1 MKVIKNYLYNV
12 VYQILLLLVPLIT
25 VPYISRVLGPEL
37 VGINSYTNS
46 WMTFFMLV
54 GQMGIALYG
63 NREVAYH
70 RENPIERSKI
80 FWGIELLQVITI
92 TCALIAYLGAVLLFS
107 TTFKEYFLLQS
118 FWIIAAGVDV
128 SWYFMGVENFQRIV
142 FRNMLVKL
150 ASVALIF
157 LVVKGNNDLG
167 KYIALLGLSNLVGN
181 LTLWPYLKD
190 EIKWVPI
197 RTWHPFRHFY
207 PALLLFVP
215 TITTQVYLVVN
226 RLMLGRMSTQSQLGQ
241 FQYTDQIIK
250 VILAVVTA
258 SGQVMLPHIA
268 NKFSKGDVKG
278 IRDSLYNS
286 FDFITAIAIP
296 MMFGIMAIAKQFAP
310 WFLGKQFNDAG
321 ILMMIEAPVILF
333 IGWSNV
339 TGTQYLMPINR
350 TKEYTVSVTV
360 GAVINVIANLFLI
373 ALWGARGATLATD
386 ISEFAVAAVQLVYI
400 RQTISRRKLFGQMW
414 KYLLSGGIMFII
426 TYRLAMIMNM
436 TIPNLAIE
444 VIIGAVIYIIG
455 IFILRAPV
463 INQAI
468 ALINSRKAKR
478 E

>member
-25 VPYISRVLGPEL
+25 VPYVARVLGPEL

-70 RENPIERSKI
+70 RENPIERSQI
-80 FWGIELLQVITI
+80 FWGIETLQGITI
-92 TCALIAYLGAVLLFS
+92 FLALVAYLTAIFLFS
-107 TTFKEYFLLQS
+107 TTFKQFFLLQS
-118 FWIIAAGVDV
+118 FWIIAAGLDV
-128 SWYFMGVENFQRIV
+128 SWYFMGMENFQQIV

-157 LVVKGNNDLG
+157 LLVKGPHDLG
-167 KYIALLGLSNLVGN
+167 RYIALLGLSNLVGN
-181 LTLWPYLKD
+181 LTLWPYLRD

-226 RLMLGRMSTQSQLGQ
+226 RLMLGRMSTQNQLGQ
-241 FQYTDQIIK
+241 FQNTDQIIK
-250 VILAVVTA
+250 VVLAVATA

-278 IRDSLYNS
+278 IRESLYNS
-286 FDFITAIAIP
+286 FDFITAIAVP
-296 MMFGIMAIAKQFAP
+296 MMFGIMAVAKPFAP
-310 WFLGKQFNDAG
+310 WFLGSQYNEAG

-333 IGWSNV
+333 IAWSNV

-350 TKEYTVSVTV
+350 TKEYTVSVTL
-360 GAVINVIANLFLI
+360 GAVINIIANLFLI
-373 ALWGARGATLATD
+373 ALWGARGATVATD
-386 ISEFAVAAVQLVYI
+386 ISELTVTAVQLYYI
-400 RQTISRRKLFGQMW
+400 RNTISRRRLFSSVW
-414 KYLLSGGIMFII
+414 KYLISGGIMFIVV
-426 TYRLAMIMNM
+426 YRLSSVISMTVMN
-436 TIPNLAIE
+436 LVVE
-444 VIIGAVIYIIG
+444 VLVGVVIYLLGII
-455 IFILRAPV
+455 LLKAPV
-463 INQAI
+463 VNQAI
-468 ALINSRKAKR
+468 ELIQKGHKNK
-478 E
+478 

>member
-197 RTWHPFRHFY
+197 STWHPFRHFY

-360 GAVINVIANLFLI
+360 GAVINVITNLFLI

-400 RQTISRRKLFGQMW
+400 LQTISRRKLFGQMW

>member
-70 RENPIERSKI
+70 CENPIERSKI

-197 RTWHPFRHFY
+197 STWHPFRHFY

>member
-80 FWGIELLQVITI
+80 FWGIELLQVITT

-197 RTWHPFRHFY
+197 STWHPFRHFY

>member
-12 VYQILLLLVPLIT
+12 VYQILVLLVPLIT

-92 TCALIAYLGAVLLFS
+92 TCALIAYLGAVILFS
-107 TTFKEYFLLQS
+107 TTFKKYFLLQS

-226 RLMLGRMSTQSQLGQ
+226 RLMLGQMSTQSQLGQ

>member
-46 WMTFFMLV
+46 WLTFFMLV

-92 TCALIAYLGAVLLFS
+92 TCALIAYLGAILLFS

-197 RTWHPFRHFY
+197 STWHPFRHFY

>member
-12 VYQILLLLVPLIT
+12 VYQILVLLVPLIT

>member
-63 NREVAYH
+63 DREVAYH

-197 RTWHPFRHFY
+197 STWHPFRHFY

-426 TYRLAMIMNM
+426 IYRLAMIMNM

-468 ALINSRKAKR
+468 VLINSRKAKR

>member
-142 FRNMLVKL
+142 FRNVLVKL

-197 RTWHPFRHFY
+197 STWHPFRHFY

-426 TYRLAMIMNM
+426 IYRLAMIMNM

-468 ALINSRKAKR
+468 VLINSRKAKR

>member
-197 RTWHPFRHFY
+197 STWHSFRHFY

-444 VIIGAVIYIIG
+444 VIIGVVIYIIG

>member
-107 TTFKEYFLLQS
+107 TTFKKYFLLQS

-197 RTWHPFRHFY
+197 STWHPFRHFY

>member
-197 RTWHPFRHFY
+197 STWHPFRHFY

-268 NKFSKGDVKG
+268 NKFSKSDVKG

>member
-80 FWGIELLQVITI
+80 FWGIELLQEITT

-197 RTWHPFRHFY
+197 STWHPFRHFY

>member
-25 VPYISRVLGPEL
+25 VPYVARVLGPDL

-70 RENPIERSKI
+70 RDNPIDRSRI
-80 FWGIELLQVITI
+80 FWGIEALQGITI
-92 TCALIAYLGAVLLFS
+92 LFALGAYLVAVLLFS
-107 TTFKEYFLLQS
+107 TTFKKYFLLQS
-118 FWIIAAGVDV
+118 FWVIAAGLDV
-128 SWYFMGVENFQRIV
+128 SWYFMGMENFQRIV

-157 LVVKGNNDLG
+157 LLVKGHDDLG

-226 RLMLGRMSTQSQLGQ
+226 RLMLGRMSTQNQLGQ
-241 FQYTDQIIK
+241 FQNTDQIIK
-250 VILAVVTA
+250 VVLAVATA

-278 IRDSLYNS
+278 IRESLYNS
-286 FDFITAIAIP
+286 FDFITAIAVP
-296 MMFGIMAIAKQFAP
+296 MMFGIMAVAKPFAP
-310 WFLGKQFNDAG
+310 WFLGSQYNEAG

-333 IGWSNV
+333 IAWSNV

-350 TKEYTVSVTV
+350 TKEYTVSVTI
-360 GAVINVIANLFLI
+360 GAVVNIIANLFLI
-373 ALWGARGATLATD
+373 ALWGAKGATLATD
-386 ISEFAVAAVQLVYI
+386 ISEFAVTVIQLAYI
-400 RQTISRRKLFGQMW
+400 RGTIERRKLFKDTW
-414 KYLLSGGIMFII
+414 KYLISGGLMFII
-426 TYRLAMIMNM
+426 VYRLASIINM
-436 TIPNLAIE
+436 TMINLALE
-444 VIIGAVIYIIG
+444 VLVGTVVYLLG
-455 IFILRAPV
+455 IVLLKAPV
-463 INQAI
+463 VNQAI
-468 ALINSRKAKR
+468 ELIQKR
-478 E
+478 HKNK

>member
-12 VYQILLLLVPLIT
+12 VYQILVLLVPLIT

-197 RTWHPFRHFY
+197 STWHPFRHFY

-468 ALINSRKAKR
+468 VLINSRKAKR

>member
-12 VYQILLLLVPLIT
+12 VYQILVLLVPLIT

-197 RTWHPFRHFY
+197 STWHPFRHFY

-360 GAVINVIANLFLI
+360 GAVINVITNLFLI

>member
-197 RTWHPFRHFY
+197 STWHPFRHFY

-321 ILMMIEAPVILF
+321 ILILF

-360 GAVINVIANLFLI
+360 GAVINVITNLFLI

>member
-197 RTWHPFRHFY
+197 STWHPFRHFY

-296 MMFGIMAIAKQFAP
+296 MMFGLMAIAKQFAP

-360 GAVINVIANLFLI
+360 GAVINVITNLFLI

-463 INQAI
+463 INRAI

>member
-197 RTWHPFRHFY
+197 STWHPFRHFY

-360 GAVINVIANLFLI
+360 GAVINVITNLFLI

-468 ALINSRKAKR
+468 AFINSRKAKR

>member
-12 VYQILLLLVPLIT
+12 VYQILVLLVPLIT

-54 GQMGIALYG
+54 GHIGIALYG

-92 TCALIAYLGAVLLFS
+92 TCALIAYLGAVILFS
-107 TTFKEYFLLQS
+107 TTFKKYFLLQS

>member
-197 RTWHPFRHFY
+197 STWHPFRHFY
-207 PALLLFVP
+207 PALLLFFP

>member
-12 VYQILLLLVPLIT
+12 VYQILVLLVPLIT

-92 TCALIAYLGAVLLFS
+92 TCALIAYLGAVILFS
-107 TTFKEYFLLQS
+107 TTFKKYFLLQS

-128 SWYFMGVENFQRIV
+128 SWYFMGIENFQRIV

>member
-1 MKVIKNYLYNV
+1 
-12 VYQILLLLVPLIT
+12 
-25 VPYISRVLGPEL
+25 
-37 VGINSYTNS
+37 
-46 WMTFFMLV
+46 
-54 GQMGIALYG
+54 
-63 NREVAYH
+63 
-70 RENPIERSKI
+70 
-80 FWGIELLQVITI
+80 
-92 TCALIAYLGAVLLFS
+92 
-107 TTFKEYFLLQS
+107 
-118 FWIIAAGVDV
+118 
-128 SWYFMGVENFQRIV
+128 
-142 FRNMLVKL
+142 
-150 ASVALIF
+150 
-157 LVVKGNNDLG
+157 
-167 KYIALLGLSNLVGN
+167 
-181 LTLWPYLKD
+181 
-190 EIKWVPI
+190 
-197 RTWHPFRHFY
+197 
-207 PALLLFVP
+207 
-215 TITTQVYLVVN
+215 
-226 RLMLGRMSTQSQLGQ
+226 
-241 FQYTDQIIK
+241 
-250 VILAVVTA
+250 
-258 SGQVMLPHIA
+258 
-268 NKFSKGDVKG
+268 
-278 IRDSLYNS
+278 
-286 FDFITAIAIP
+286 

-468 ALINSRKAKR
+468 VLINSRKAKR

>member
-128 SWYFMGVENFQRIV
+128 SLYFMGVENFQRIV

-197 RTWHPFRHFY
+197 STWHPFRHFY

>member
-12 VYQILLLLVPLIT
+12 VYQILVLLVPLIT

-92 TCALIAYLGAVLLFS
+92 TCALIAYLGAVILFS
-107 TTFKEYFLLQS
+107 TTFKKYFLLQS

-400 RQTISRRKLFGQMW
+400 RQTISRRKIFGQMW

>member
-25 VPYISRVLGPEL
+25 VPYVARVLGPDL

-70 RENPIERSKI
+70 RDNPIDRSRI
-80 FWGIELLQVITI
+80 FWGIETLQGITI
-92 TCALIAYLGAVLLFS
+92 LFALGAYLVAVLLFS
-107 TTFKEYFLLQS
+107 TTFKKYFLLQS
-118 FWIIAAGVDV
+118 FWVIAAGLDV
-128 SWYFMGVENFQRIV
+128 SWYFMGMENFQRIV

-157 LVVKGNNDLG
+157 LLVKGHDDLG

-226 RLMLGRMSTQSQLGQ
+226 RLMLGRMSTQNQLGQ
-241 FQYTDQIIK
+241 FQNTDQIIK
-250 VILAVVTA
+250 VVLAVATA

-278 IRDSLYNS
+278 IRESLYNS
-286 FDFITAIAIP
+286 FDFITAIAVP
-296 MMFGIMAIAKQFAP
+296 MMFGIMAVAKPFAP
-310 WFLGKQFNDAG
+310 WFLGSQYNEAG

-333 IGWSNV
+333 IAWSNV

-350 TKEYTVSVTV
+350 TKEYTVSVTI
-360 GAVINVIANLFLI
+360 GAVVNIIANLFLI
-373 ALWGARGATLATD
+373 ALWGAKGATLATD
-386 ISEFAVAAVQLVYI
+386 ISEFAVTVIQLAYI
-400 RQTISRRKLFGQMW
+400 RGTIERRKLFKDTW
-414 KYLLSGGIMFII
+414 KYLISGGLMFII
-426 TYRLAMIMNM
+426 VYRLASIINM
-436 TIPNLAIE
+436 TMINLALE
-444 VIIGAVIYIIG
+444 VLVGTVVYLLG
-455 IFILRAPV
+455 IVLLKAPV
-463 INQAI
+463 VNQAI
-468 ALINSRKAKR
+468 ELIQKR
-478 E
+478 HKNK

>member
-197 RTWHPFRHFY
+197 STWHPFRHFY

-339 TGTQYLMPINR
+339 TGTQYSMPINR

-360 GAVINVIANLFLI
+360 GAVINVITNLFLI

>member
-92 TCALIAYLGAVLLFS
+92 TCALIAYLGAVILFS
-107 TTFKEYFLLQS
+107 TTFKKYFLLQS

>member
-197 RTWHPFRHFY
+197 STWHPFRHFY

-321 ILMMIEAPVILF
+321 TLMMIEAPVILF

-426 TYRLAMIMNM
+426 IYRLAMIMNM

-468 ALINSRKAKR
+468 VLINSRKAKR

>member
-197 RTWHPFRHFY
+197 STWHPFRHFY

-426 TYRLAMIMNM
+426 TYRLAMIMSM